1 MPIVV
6 DVDGRTYLSDQR
18 FYGPL
23 RARSVPRSIRR
34 FFSGHAFLI
43 PLDNGGPSS

>member
-6 DVDGRTYLSDQR
+6 DIDGRTYLSDQR

-23 RARSVPRSIRR
+23 RAKAVPASIRR

-43 PLDNGGPSS
+43 PLDNGSPNS